1 MGEPKPVN
9 LALQGGGAHGA
20 FTWGVLD
27 RLLEDGRLTFE
38 AISGTS
44 AGAMNAVVV
53 ADGFVQGG
61 EDGAR
66 EALERFWRAVA
77 DAATISPLQRNPFNR
92 LFGDWSLD
100 NSPGYL
106 FFDIVSRLASPYE
119 LNPLNLNPLRDLLE
133 EQVDFE
139 RVETGNRIKLFL
151 TATNVHTGRARVF
164 KTDEITADVVL
175 ASACLPFLFQAVEID
190 GVPYWDGGYLGNP
203 ALWPFF
209 NACSSEDVLL
219 VQINPLVREE
229 TPKTARDILNRLNEI
244 TFNASLMKELRAIEF
259 VSRLVDS
266 GKLDPADYK
275 QIRLHRIHDDEAMTQ
290 FSASSKLNAEWDFL
304 RHLKELGRQATEQWI
319 ELTLPAVGQRSSVDI
334 NTLFR

>member
-1 MGEPKPVN
+1 MTASKVVN

-27 RLLEDGRLTFE
+27 RLLEDGRLSFE

-44 AGAMNAVVV
+44 AGAMNAVVL

-66 EALERFWRAVA
+66 EALARFWRAVA
-77 DAATISPLQRNPFNR
+77 DAASVSPLQRNPFNR

-106 FFDIVSRLASPYE
+106 FFDLVSRLASPYE

-133 EQVDFE
+133 AQVDFE
-139 RVETGNRIKLFL
+139 RVETCNRIKLFL

-164 KTDEITADVVL
+164 TTEEITPDVVL

-209 NACSSEDVLL
+209 NACSSEDVVL
-219 VQINPLVREE
+219 VQINPLEREE
-229 TPKTARDILNRLNEI
+229 TPKSARDILNRLNEI

-259 VSRLVDS
+259 VSRLIDS
-266 GKLDPADYK
+266 GHLDSADYK
-275 QIRLHRIHDDEAMTQ
+275 QIRLHRIHDDEAMAQ
-290 FSASSKLNAEWDFL
+290 LSASSKLNAEWGFL
-304 RHLKELGRQATEQWI
+304 CHLKELGRQATDRWMAE
-319 ELTLPAVGQRSSVDI
+319 TLDDIGQRSTVDI
-334 NTLFR
+334 NALFR

>member
-1 MGEPKPVN
+1 MKKPKSVN

-27 RLLEDGRLTFE
+27 RLLEDGSLTFE

-44 AGAMNAVVV
+44 AGAMNAVVL
-53 ADGFVQGG
+53 ADGWVQGG
-61 EDGAR
+61 QDGAR

-77 DAATISPLQRNPFNR
+77 KAATASPLQRNPFNR

-106 FFDIVSRLASPYE
+106 FFDVVSRLASPYE

-133 EQVDFE
+133 AQVDFE
-139 RVETGNRIKLFL
+139 RVESCNRIKLFL

-175 ASACLPFLFQAVEID
+175 ASACLPFLFQAVEIE

-219 VQINPLVREE
+219 VQINPLEREE

-259 VSRLVDS
+259 VSRLIDS
-266 GKLDPADYK
+266 GQLDSADYK

-290 FSASSKLNAEWDFL
+290 LSASSKLNAEWDFL
-304 RHLKELGRQATEQWI
+304 RYLKDLGRQATDRWLE
-319 ELTLPAVGQRSSVDI
+319 ETLGDIGQRSSVDI
-334 NTLFR
+334 NQLFR

>member
-1 MGEPKPVN
+1 MAQAKAIN

-27 RLLEDGRLTFE
+27 RLLEDGQLTFE

-53 ADGFVQGG
+53 ADGFVLGG
-61 EDGAR
+61 QDGAR
-66 EALERFWRAVA
+66 AALDRFWRAVA
-77 DAATISPLQRNPFNR
+77 GAASLSPLQRNPFNR

-106 FFDIVSRLASPYE
+106 FFDVLSRLASPYE

-133 EQVDFE
+133 AQVDFG
-139 RVETGNRIKLFL
+139 RVEACNQIKLFL

-164 KTDEITADVVL
+164 KNEEITADAVL
-175 ASACLPFLFQAVEID
+175 ASACLPFLFQAIEID

-209 NACSSEDVLL
+209 NACSSEDVVL
-219 VQINPLVREE
+219 VQINPLERQE

-244 TFNASLMKELRAIEF
+244 TFNASLMKELRSIEF
-259 VSRLVDS
+259 VSRLINS
-266 GKLDPADYK
+266 GTLDAADYK
-275 QIRLHRIHDDEAMTQ
+275 QIRLHRIHDDEAITQ

-304 RHLKELGRQATEQWI
+304 CHLKELGRQAADRWI
-319 ELTLPAVGQRSSVDI
+319 RQSLSAVGQRSTVDI
-334 NTLFR
+334 NALFR